1 MSADHVFADAALSDV
16 DAKFEQFAMDAGCT
30 PKGILPAHFA
40 DQVSDVAGNN
50 WSSALAAPY
59 LPSPE
64 QAKGGAMPSYDGFR
78 LTMVSAERQWHQ
90 RRERQIHKRRSPD
103 VNFGRAGADLLSTPI
118 WWRRARFSSSTAARE
133 RRIEGRIARNLVR
146 KTPDRRRPIHVA
158 VTEYPTAE
166 WVAHQLLE
174 AIPWDSAPRT
184 WSGIGMEAIERGS
197 VRSHTGWV
205 FGKF

>member
-1 MSADHVFADAALSDV
+1 MYLLTLLSAMLMPNLSSSPWMRGAPQRGFSRHILRIRSRTSRETTGRPRWPRRTFQVQNRRKAARCQ
-16 DAKFEQFAMDAGCT
+16 AT
-30 PKGILPAHFA
+30 T
-40 DQVSDVAGNN
+40 VSG
-50 WSSALAAPY
+50 
-59 LPSPE
+59 
-64 QAKGGAMPSYDGFR
+64 